1 MALTTVAELR
11 STLGVGTLYP
21 DATLQEVA
29 DAADAV
35 LIPMLWAPKWFS
47 VAHSNVVG
55 TGTLYFNEDVRDTF
69 YVGQSVTIAN
79 SGNLYAGTKT
89 ITAVG
94 EYSISVTT
102 THSSAQSYHP
112 IFPYG
117 TVSTT
122 TYTDWTTDTAVQN
135 AALMIAVEI
144 WRTRT
149 RPSLN
154 GGIMPV
160 AITTLRTTLAT
171 ALVDNSKWQTFAFPP
186 ATVLA
191 NSVIV
196 SPDDPYLTPSN
207 NQHITISPMANFK
220 IIITVPLFDNEGNL
234 NGIED
239 AVCGVFAKLAAS
251 SLTYNVSAIS
261 APSILNA
268 ASGDLLSCEMSV
280 SILTSWS

>member
-1 MALTTVAELR
+1 M
-11 STLGVGTLYP
+11 P
-21 DATLQEVA
+21 
-29 DAADAV
+29 
-35 LIPMLWAPKWFS
+35 
-47 VAHSNVVG
+47 
-55 TGTLYFNEDVRDTF
+55 
-69 YVGQSVTIAN
+69 
-79 SGNLYAGTKT
+79 
-89 ITAVG
+89 
-94 EYSISVTT
+94 
-102 THSSAQSYHP
+102 
-112 IFPYG
+112 
-117 TVSTT
+117 
-122 TYTDWTTDTAVQN
+122 
-135 AALMIAVEI
+135 
-144 WRTRT
+144 
-149 RPSLN
+149 
-154 GGIMPV
+154 PV

-196 SPDDPYLTPSN
+196 SPDDPYLTPN
-207 NQHITISPMANFK
+207 NNSQISIRPMANFK

-239 AVCGVFAKLAAS
+239 AVVGVFTKLNAS